1 MRMILLTVL
10 ALVVGYGVLQLD
22 SIDPDNYVKIYFAN
36 HSYEMKLLGFLLLL
50 FITVLVI
57 YVLIRVLHLVWRS
70 PSSWSNWRQR
80 RNRDKAELKFGAGY
94 LSLIK
99 GDWKKAESQLTAKP
113 SHSHVSYVNYLA
125 AAEAAQQQGRF
136 QQRDE
141 YLQAAYA
148 AAPKERLAI
157 GLTKAKL
164 HQMAGQLEQT
174 QATLNDIR
182 PLASSNAQFT
192 AMLLQTQQQTEDWAA
207 AKNLLPLARK
217 QHALPTEVLQSL
229 EVELHHKGLVD
240 AVDKELA
247 WAELPRAQKKNV
259 ANITVYVSDLL
270 LKGETTKAE
279 KIIRST
285 LKHSWSDELVDL
297 YGRLQSE
304 KPEKLLRRVEGWLM
318 ARPENAHLN
327 LAAGRLAKA
336 AKSYDVAKQYLQTA
350 ISQAALPAA
359 YVVLGEVFE
368 ANSESGKALQ
378 TYRIGLQATASQPL
392 LEMPADSGGIVSVGK
407 NKHTDIISPVN
418 AAVPSIKDT

>member
-1 MRMILLTVL
+1 MILLAVL

-22 SIDPDNYVKIYFAN
+22 SIDPHNYVKIYFAN
-36 HSYEMKLLGFLLLL
+36 NSYEMKLLGFILLL
-50 FITVLVI
+50 FLTMLVL
-57 YVLIRVLHLVWRS
+57 YVLIRLLHLVWRS
-70 PSSWSNWRQR
+70 PTSWSNWRQR
-80 RNRDKAELKFGAGY
+80 RNRDQAELQFGAGY

-125 AAEAAQQQGRF
+125 AAQAAQQQGRF

-192 AMLLQTQQQTEDWAA
+192 AMLLQTQQQNKDWAG
-207 AKNLLPLARK
+207 AKELLPTAKK
-217 QHALPTEVLQSL
+217 QSALPAEVLQSL
-229 EVELHHKGLVD
+229 EVELHHKSLID
-240 AVDKELA
+240 AQDKQQA
-247 WAELPRAQKKNV
+247 WAELPRAQKKHEENV
-259 ANITVYVSDLL
+259 AVYVNDLL
-270 LKGETTKAE
+270 RRGETAKAE
-279 KIIRST
+279 KMIRST

-297 YGRLQSE
+297 YGRLPVE
-304 KPEKLLRRVEGWLM
+304 KPDKLLRRVEGWLL
-318 ARPENAHLN
+318 ARPENAVLN

-336 AKSYDVAKQYLQTA
+336 AKSYDLAKQYLQTA
-350 ISQAALPAA
+350 ISQASLPAA

-368 ANSESGKALQ
+368 ANNESGKALQ
-378 TYRIGLQATASQPL
+378 IYRVGLQAAASQPL
-392 LEMPADSGGIVSVGK
+392 LDKHSDVVEHVSASNTESKGI
-407 NKHTDIISPVN
+407 TSPSDTS
-418 AAVPSIKDT
+418 APSLGST